1 MKNGLTLK
9 SIKSIKNIIIV
20 ILIVGFVYS
29 FIRQEITMKR
39 IQEELTTATQTLND
53 VNDKNIKLQSEL
65 EEAKTQNEYLEKL
78 ARERLGMVKPG
89 ESVVNFQKND

>member
-9 SIKSIKNIIIV
+9 SIKSIKNITIV
-20 ILIVGFVYS
+20 ILIAAFVYS